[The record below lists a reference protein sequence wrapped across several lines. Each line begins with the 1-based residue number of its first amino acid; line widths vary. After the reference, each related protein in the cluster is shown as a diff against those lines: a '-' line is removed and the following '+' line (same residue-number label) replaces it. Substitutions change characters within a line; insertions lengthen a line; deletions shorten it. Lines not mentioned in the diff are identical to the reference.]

1 MSRWLIA
8 LLAALATTL
17 CAPLAA
23 EARTPCPNEQ
33 LAPNAVNA
41 AQVSDAIFCLTNQIR
56 ASYSLPALRRDTRLD
71 TAAALHSLD
80 MGVRLFF
87 DHVNPDGLDPTA
99 RARAQGY
106 TTGVGENIAYGYA
119 NARAVVLGWMASVGH
134 CHNMLSSAVDL
145 GVGTAFV
152 GTPHYSQEFG
162 DYFSRPIDQTAR
174 NNCPYTVN
182 LDTLT
187 VPQTPVAAAPG
198 AGYQDYVAAPAAA
211 GAAKLA
217 LRRLSLSKR
226 RFRAGRGTT
235 ISYTLSAPA
244 DVTFRID
251 RAGRDGRY
259 RATNARLIHQGAA
272 GANSV
277 RFTGR
282 IAGRALRPGRYRF
295 EAVAADAAGTS
306 TSVTR
311 VKFAIVRR

>member
-1 MSRWLIA
+1 MSRWLVA
-8 LLAALATTL
+8 LLAAVATTL
-17 CAPLAA
+17 CTPLAA

-56 ASYSLPALRRDTRLD
+56 ASYSLPALRRDRRLD

-106 TTGVGENIAYGYA
+106 PTGVGENIAYGFA

-162 DYFSRPIDQTAR
+162 DYFSRPVDQTAR
-174 NNCPYTVN
+174 DNCPYTVN

-187 VPQTPVAAAPG
+187 VPQTPITAAPA
-198 AGYQDYVAAPAAA
+198 AGYQDYVAAPAA
-211 GAAKLA
+211 GAAKVA
-217 LRRLSLSKR
+217 LRKLSLSKR
-226 RFRAGRGTT
+226 RFRAGRGTR

-244 DVTFRID
+244 DVTLRIE

-259 RATNARLIHQGAA
+259 RATNARLTHQGAV

-282 IAGRALRPGRYRF
+282 IAGKALRPGRYRF
-295 EAVAADAAGTS
+295 AAVATDAAGTS
-306 TSVTR
+306 TRVAK